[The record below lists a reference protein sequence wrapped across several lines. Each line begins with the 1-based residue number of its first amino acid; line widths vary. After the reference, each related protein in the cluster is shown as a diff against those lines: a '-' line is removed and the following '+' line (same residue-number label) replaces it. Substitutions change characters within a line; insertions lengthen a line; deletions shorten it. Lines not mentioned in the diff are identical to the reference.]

1 MLVLDIDFFK
11 RINDSFGHDVGDKV
25 LIEFSKIIQSV
36 LEKFNGCTFFRLGG
50 EEFCIIYQTSQSSL
64 VYQLSETIHDALLN
78 HDWKAG
84 IDSKPTVSIGVSIQE
99 NNNTL
104 KDMLK
109 KSDLA
114 LYKAKENGRNQTVFS
129 FKM

>member
-84 IDSKPTVSIGVSIQE
+84 IAYIDCTMQHRSWTAYSQY
-99 NNNTL
+99 TCR
-104 KDMLK
+104 
-109 KSDLA
+109 A
-114 LYKAKENGRNQTVFS
+114 GRNQHQRHDS
-129 FKM
+129 ESGRACQ